1 MSSGA
6 GSADICD
13 VLVIGGGP
21 AGSTVSTLLT
31 RKGWRVVL
39 IEKDVHPRFHIG
51 ESLLPR
57 NLPIFDELGVME
69 DIARIG
75 IVKRGADFSFS
86 GYSGHITVEFCNA
99 LDPQP
104 PTAFQV
110 KRAQFDHILLQNA
123 KRTGVSVHEGVRATA
138 VEFRTDDSI
147 EVASRDA
154 SGADLTWK
162 TRFLVDA
169 SGRDTFLA
177 NRFGIKV
184 RNRHHESA
192 ALFAH
197 FDHVVRRE
205 REEEGNISMY
215 WFRHGWFWVIPFRDG
230 HVSVGAVC
238 QPEYLKSREVP
249 TEQFLTDTIAQCPE
263 LAARMKNAVMVTEA
277 MAAGNF
283 SYYSKWMYKRN
294 CLLVGDAF
302 AFIDPVFSTG
312 VFLAMSGARSAADAI
327 DVTLRDPGRGRSL
340 LARHERRIV
349 SWISAYS
356 WFIYRF
362 TSPAMQ
368 KLFMTRRNPL
378 RLKSAI
384 LSLMSG
390 DTQPSLS
397 RSIRI
402 TIFKGFYYICTVA
415 NLRKSRQWR
424 IDTRVTT

>member
-1 MSSGA
+1 MSLSKEEPET
-6 GSADICD
+6 CD

-21 AGSTVSTLLT
+21 AGSTVSTFLC
-31 RKGWRVVL
+31 RKGWKVSL
-39 IEKDVHPRFHIG
+39 LEKDRHPRFHIG

-57 NLPIFDELGVME
+57 NLPIFDELGVMDE
-69 DIARIG
+69 IARIG
-75 IVKRGADFSFS
+75 IVKRGADFSLP
-86 GYSGHITVEFCNA
+86 GYDGYVAVDFANA
-99 LDPQP
+99 LDPDP

-110 KRAQFDHILLQNA
+110 KRAQFDQVLLQNA
-123 KRTGVSVHEGVRATA
+123 KRTGVSIHEGVRATS
-138 VEFRTDDSI
+138 VEFLTDNQV
-147 EVASRDA
+147 EVASRNDA
-154 SGADLTWK
+154 GESHLWRA
-162 TRFLVDA
+162 RFLVDA

-197 FDHVVRRE
+197 FDHVVRRD

-215 WFRHGWFWVIPFRDG
+215 WFKHGWFWVIPFRDG

-238 QPEYLKSREVP
+238 RPEYLKSR
-249 TEQFLTDTIAQCPE
+249 TTATQDFLIETIRQCPA
-263 LAARMKNAVMVTEA
+263 LAERMQNAVMVTDT
-277 MAAGNF
+277 MSAGNF
-283 SYYSKWMYKRN
+283 SYYSKRMFDRN
-294 CLLVGDAF
+294 YLLVGDAF

-312 VFLAMSGARSAADAI
+312 VFLAMSGARSAAEAI
-327 DVTLRDPGRGRSL
+327 DVTLRNPALGRRL

-349 SWISAYS
+349 AWISTYS

-368 KLFMTRRNPL
+368 RLFMTRRNPL
-378 RLKSAI
+378 RLKSAL

-390 DTQPSLS
+390 DTRPNLA

-402 TIFKGFYYICTVA
+402 TIFKGFYYLSTVA
-415 NLRKSRQWR
+415 NLRKSRRWKL
-424 IDTRVTT
+424 DTRVTT